1 MRKTSSILLLLLLL
15 LLAASSAP
23 ALANSASW
31 SYAENG
37 GTPGPVRSDHLVLEK
52 EEVVFAD
59 GVVRATFW
67 VKNTHSEDVTT
78 QMGFPSSMKGKVD
91 KGGIEHP
98 LDPASSEIVVTRDGE
113 PIESALT
120 TQRRSDYQRVIAW
133 SMTFPAKKTTRLVVE
148 HPLFYDSIQYE
159 VTGLQADIRFDYITH
174 TGAYWAKPIGE
185 ATFKFCDEKIMG
197 LIGRFK
203 GKTSVWSEDLG
214 TRYDVRW
221 RATPTPTKVTRKCVI
236 WTRKKFKPKR
246 GEDDLSIEIDIV
258 DTADTIPSRERMYD
272 RWCGRYRWADWDYV
286 ASTPYYLGQEDIP
299 TGEYSAEFAQLARR
313 FAVGQ
318 TKLDHKR
325 LAQIEAVAFKIIQ
338 NTRPDAESDP
348 DAPVR
353 VNYPTRKAL
362 SRLKRLEFQRELYRY
377 LRNYHFARHGR
388 RFESAQLAQCFANVH
403 VVDAPMSSVGRAN
416 VKFLAAKEKAIRVEY
431 KKLERKALGSKV
443 SRDVLFA
450 ALSHAMRVDE
460 NYHRGEPEELSFDTV
475 NIVASRNAALGLPA
489 PAVSSPLVA
498 QRAYVLLHDHFMYVT
513 MQVHN
518 PGAVKHDAMMTT
530 GCRGGGD
537 CQLFA
542 PYEPDMYGQA
552 ESMSG
557 SSARIF
563 VDGRPVDASF
573 DERTYTWPV
582 AFAPD
587 QTRTIVFELPINPGW
602 RLRTEEHLS
611 WSMDTELSTYA
622 NDTLPTLEL
631 EVHDGV
637 LFSDRREPEYAHELT
652 CSVEDA
658 VFKQHKTSALW
669 TMTESKARSI
679 GIDYKLSRSEPG
691 APKK

>member
-1 MRKTSSILLLLLLL
+1 MQKTSSILLLLLITMC
-15 LLAASSAP
+15 SGS

-37 GTPGPVRSDHLVLEK
+37 GTPGPVQSEHLVLEK

-78 QMGFPSSMKGKVD
+78 QMGFPSSMKEKID
-91 KGGIEHP
+91 NGGIDHP
-98 LDPASSEIVVTRDGE
+98 LDPVAGKIVVTQDGE
-113 PIESALT
+113 PLESALT
-120 TQRRSDYQRVIAW
+120 TQQRSEYQRVIAW
-133 SMTFPAKKTTRLVVE
+133 SMTFPARKTTRLVVE

-197 LIGRFK
+197 LIGKFK
-203 GKTSVWSEDLG
+203 GKTSIWSEDLG

-221 RATPTPTKVTRKCVI
+221 KANPKPTRVTKKCVI
-236 WTRKKFKPKR
+236 WTRKKFRPKR
-246 GEDDLSIEIDIV
+246 GKDDLSIEIDIV

-286 ASTPYYLGQEDIP
+286 ASTPYYLGKDDVP
-299 TGEYSAEFAQLARR
+299 KDGYSEEFAHLARR
-313 FAVGQ
+313 FGVEQ
-318 TKLDHKR
+318 TKLDSKR
-325 LAQIEAVAFKIIQ
+325 LARIEAVAFKIIQ
-338 NTRPDAESDP
+338 NTRPDFESEDEEP
-348 DAPVR
+348 GR
-353 VNYPTRKAL
+353 VNYPSRAKL
-362 SRLKRLEFQRELYRY
+362 SKLKRLEFQLTLYRY

-388 RFESAQLAQCFANVH
+388 RFESAQLAQCFANVQ

-416 VKFLAAKEKAIRVEY
+416 VKFLASREKALRAEF
-431 KKLERKALGSKV
+431 KKLERKALSAKV
-443 SRDVLFA
+443 SRDVMFS

-460 NYHRGEPEELSFDTV
+460 GYHTGASEELSFDTV

-489 PAVSSPLVA
+489 PASSSPLVA

-513 MQVHN
+513 VQVHN
-518 PGAVKHDAMMTT
+518 PGEGKYDAVMTT
-530 GCRGGGD
+530 GCRGRGD
-537 CQLFA
+537 CQLFS
-542 PYEPDMYGQA
+542 PYERDMYGQA

-573 DERTYTWPV
+573 DERTYKWPV
-582 AFAPD
+582 SFATD

-602 RLRTEEHLS
+602 RSRSDHHMS
-611 WSMDTELSTYA
+611 WAMDADLSTYS
-622 NDTLPTLEL
+622 NDALPTLEL
-631 EVHDGV
+631 EVHDNV
-637 LFSDRREPEYAHELT
+637 LFSDRREPEYAHEVT
-652 CSVEDA
+652 CSVAGA
-658 VFKQHKTSALW
+658 VSKRHKTSTIW
-669 TMTESKARSI
+669 TMTGAKTGPI
-679 GIDYKLSRSEPG
+679 GLDYKLTRAESG
-691 APKK
+691 TPKK